1 MKKIFFI
8 LTIIIIHIN
17 CHCQEFKGGVILGL
31 STSQVSGDDLAG
43 FNKAGLVFGGFTNRI
58 LSSRNSLQLEIV
70 YIQKGSRNPDIINEE
85 SENYNKP
92 YINLS
97 YIEVPMLLKLKYNE
111 TLEYEFGIQWAQL
124 INGFYIDNI
133 GEMNSTIDPFIKND
147 LSLAL
152 GLNYFINQN
161 ISLNSRLTNSILPIG
176 NEDYNN
182 STTYNSV
189 KKGKYNTT
197 INFSIYYHI

>member
-1 MKKIFFI
+1 M
-8 LTIIIIHIN
+8 HIN

-58 LSSRNSLQLEIV
+58 LSNRNSLQLEIV

-97 YIEVPMLLKLKYNE
+97 YIEIPILLKLKYNN
-111 TLEYEFGIQWAQL
+111 TLEYEMGIQWAQL
-124 INGFYIDNI
+124 INGYYIDNI
-133 GEMNSTIDPFIKND
+133 GEMNSVIDPFIKND
-147 LSLAL
+147 LGIAL
-152 GLNYFINQN
+152 GLNYFINQK

-182 STTYNSV
+182 PTTYNAN

-197 INFSIYYHI
+197 INFSIYYHIWKNIK

>member
-1 MKKIFFI
+1 M
-8 LTIIIIHIN
+8 HISS
-17 CHCQEFKGGVILGL
+17 HCQDFKGGIILGL
-31 STSQVSGDDLAG
+31 STSQVSGDNLAG
-43 FNKAGLVFGGFTNRI
+43 FNKAGLILGGFTSRT
-58 LSSRNSLQLEIV
+58 LSNINSLQLEIV
-70 YIQKGSRNPDIINEE
+70 FIQKGSRNPDIINEE

-97 YIEVPMLLKLKYNE
+97 YIEIPILLKLNYNE
-111 TLEYEFGIQWAQL
+111 TLEYELGIQWAQL
-124 INGFYIDNI
+124 INGYYSDNI

-147 LSLAL
+147 LSIAL
-152 GLNYFINQN
+152 GINYFINQN

-176 NEDYNN
+176 NEDYDN
-182 STTYNSV
+182 STTYNAI

>member
-1 MKKIFFI
+1 MKKIFFLFI
-8 LTIIIIHIN
+8 LIIFYTSSN
-17 CHCQEFKGGVILGL
+17 SQDFKGGVILGL
-31 STSQVSGDDLAG
+31 STSQVSGDNLAG
-43 FNKAGLVFGGFTNRI
+43 FNKAGLIFGVFTNRI
-58 LSSRNSLQLEIV
+58 LSNRNSLQLEIV
-70 YIQKGSRNPDIINEE
+70 YIQKGSRNPQIINED

-97 YIEVPMLLKLKYNE
+97 YIEIPILLKLNYNK
-111 TLEYEFGIQWAQL
+111 TLDYELGIQWAKL
-124 INGFYIDNI
+124 INGYYRDNI
-133 GEMNSTIDPFIKND
+133 GEMNSITDPFIKND
-147 LSLAL
+147 ISIAL

-176 NEDYNN
+176 NEDYDN
-182 STTYNSV
+182 STIYNAN

>member
-8 LTIIIIHIN
+8 LTIIVMHIN
-17 CHCQEFKGGVILGL
+17 CHCQEFKGGFILGL

-58 LSSRNSLQLEIV
+58 LSNRNSLQLEIV

-97 YIEVPMLLKLKYNE
+97 YIEIPILLKLNYNN

-124 INGFYIDNI
+124 INGYYIDNI
-133 GEMNSTIDPFIKND
+133 GK
-147 LSLAL
+147 
-152 GLNYFINQN
+152 
-161 ISLNSRLTNSILPIG
+161 
-176 NEDYNN
+176 
-182 STTYNSV
+182 
-189 KKGKYNTT
+189 
-197 INFSIYYHI
+197 